1 MSFDISRLQTQ
12 LNNTGLQNKNTPL
25 YQFLNQLLNNLKNI
39 DSTVNNVVNNPA
51 APITNLTQILQS
63 IALGDDNSNND
74 NNDLFVPG
82 SQSGSAQNISI
93 LFSGEVPTGLIN
105 SSNKLFTTAHTYLTG
120 FLAPYLNGV
129 RQLITEDYTE
139 TSPTTFTF
147 VNAPITGDIVLV
159 DYVQVAGISGTAGSQ
174 GIQGIQGLS
183 GNTIFGEDGIDGQ
196 DGFSIPGSG
205 GSGGGITVVTTTIA
219 SRPSPSSAGNLFLPS
234 DGFNLERDSGSIW
247 KPWGPIFPMTEPISG
262 DFTWINQS
270 TATLDVTNGGVY
282 LEDLTGG
289 SFGLKIRKKAAPAT
303 PYTIIAIY
311 VPYIL
316 ATSNSGINVGWRESS
331 SGKLIEFDY
340 RFLSGFPGIN
350 LAVNKQTSPT
360 VFSAQYT
367 SVQILGNVSPVF
379 LKLQDTGVNRICSY
393 STDGQHWQVIHTVG
407 RTDFLTADEIFFG
420 LSVNTVAVAG
430 TLLSWAES

>member
-1 MSFDISRLQTQ
+1 MSFDISRLQAQ

-25 YQFLNQLLNNLKNI
+25 YQFLNQLLSNLKNI
-39 DSTVNNVVNNPA
+39 DNNVTNVVNNPTT
-51 APITNLTQILQS
+51 PITTINQILQS

-183 GNTIFGEDGIDGQ
+183 GNTIFGEDGLDGQ
-196 DGFSIPGSG
+196 DGFSIPGSSSSG
-205 GSGGGITVVTTTIA
+205 GSAGALVLLEQHTAAA
-219 SRPSPSSAGNLFLPS
+219 S
-234 DGFNLERDSGSIW
+234 
-247 KPWGPIFPMTEPISG
+247 
-262 DFTWINQS
+262 
-270 TATLDVTNGGVY
+270 ATLDFTTAITSLYDDY
-282 LEDLTGG
+282 LIELINI
-289 SFGLKIRKKAAPAT
+289 LPAT
-303 PYTIIAIY
+303 DNVTMSMRLSVDGGATYDSGVNYRYTYHYKSTAAASG
-311 VPYIL
+311 VVGSNGS
-316 ATSNSGINVGWRESS
+316 TSFEICGNLDNAAAGG
-331 SGKLIEFDY
+331 
-340 RFLSGFPGIN
+340 LSGFHKLFNPLSASQYKFLAGTVGFLHNDTNYYRTDHGSWYISVT
-350 LAVNKQTSPT
+350 AVNAIRFFMS
-360 VFSAQYT
+360 S
-367 SVQILGNVSPVF
+367 GNIAS
-379 LKLQDTGVNRICSY
+379 GIIRIY
-393 STDGQHWQVIHTVG
+393 GITKV
-407 RTDFLTADEIFFG
+407 
-420 LSVNTVAVAG
+420 
-430 TLLSWAES
+430 